1 MNGVA
6 LCMTFTE
13 LMGVT
18 APIALV
24 PTGGSADGILAAA
37 SNGGGLGLVGGG
49 RGDCGWLERERT
61 RNDVLL
67 LD

>member
-24 PTGGSADGILAAA
+24 PAGGSAATAAA
-37 SNGGGLGLVGGG
+37 VAG
-49 RGDCGWLERERT
+49 
-61 RNDVLL
+61 
-67 LD
+67 